1 MPASPS
7 YESICLPIEFMN
19 ALSRSQDLSETLNL
33 ISYWLPKII
42 ESDRASVCLGNRP
55 DNTLEVYALFGNTA
69 IKAKTILP
77 VNGTMV
83 GRVFQ
88 NQKLE
93 IQNNMS
99 ESEDLDC
106 IRLREGGIHSCI
118 DAPLQKLGNCFGTL
132 NIGRLAENAYQPRD
146 AIMLECIANWLANY
160 LHSQMEISVQKKRA
174 ETDPLTETSNRRS
187 LTTVGN
193 EMFVKWKHEHQSFSM
208 IMIDIDNFKGINDI
222 YGHNAGDQ
230 VLVHF
235 SRAVSNVIRKSDL
248 FFRIGGEE
256 FVILA
261 RDSGASISKHA
272 ERIRKTIEQMTV
284 EYNNQTINITISCGV
299 TTVHDEDDSLECVY
313 CRADQALYQ
322 SKMNGRNMTTVVQ
335 AHS

>member
-1 MPASPS
+1 MSASQS

-19 ALSRSQDLSETLNL
+19 ALSRSQDLNETLNL

-55 DNTLEVYALFGNTA
+55 DETLEVYALFGNNA

-83 GRVFQ
+83 GRVYQ
-88 NQKLE
+88 SKTLE
-93 IQNNMS
+93 IQNNLK

-106 IRLREGGIHSCI
+106 IRLYQGGINSCI
-118 DAPLQKLGNCFGTL
+118 DAPLQKLDNCFGTL
-132 NIGRLAENAYQPRD
+132 NIGRLRENAYQPQD
-146 AIMLECIANWLANY
+146 AILLDCIANWLANY
-160 LHSQMEISVQKKRA
+160 LHSQMEISVQKRRA
-174 ETDPLTETSNRRS
+174 ETDPLTETSNRRC
-187 LTTVGN
+187 LTSVGN
-193 EMFVKWKHEHQSFSM
+193 EMFIKWKRDHQSFSM
-208 IMIDIDNFKGINDI
+208 IMIDIDNFKRINDC

-230 VLVHF
+230 VLINF
-235 SRAVSNVIRKSDL
+235 SRAVSKVIRKSDL

-261 RDSGASISKHA
+261 KDSEASISKHA
-272 ERIRKTIEQMTV
+272 ERIRKTIEEMNVQ
-284 EYNNQTINITISCGV
+284 YDNHTINITISCGV
-299 TTVHDEDDSLECVY
+299 TTVHSDDETLECVY

-322 SKMNGRNMTTVVQ
+322 SKKNGRNMTTIVLAQ
-335 AHS
+335 A